1 MKTKKFSLFL
11 LALIFV
17 CTSYSQTPNDS
28 VRTRNDKPG
37 TPQSLRTPDQSPQSH
52 VTILNANVPPNQ
64 NVISTSS
71 ESTTTNNINGKITIT
86 TPGTNGNA
94 VPKTPITLKTNSPGD
109 TTRKV
114 LNSGNPI
121 RN

>member
-1 MKTKKFSLFL
+1 MKTKLFTL
-11 LALIFV
+11 LLSTLMFACSGFG
-17 CTSYSQTPNDS
+17 QTPNDS

-64 NVISTSS
+64 NVIHTSS
-71 ESTTTNNINGKITIT
+71 ESTTPNNTNGKLIIT
-86 TPGTNGNA
+86 TPNTNGNA

>member
-1 MKTKKFSLFL
+1 MKTKLFIL
-11 LALIFV
+11 LIPALIFAF
-17 CTSYSQTPNDS
+17 SSFGQAANDS
-28 VRTRNDKPG
+28 LRTRNDRPG

-64 NVISTSS
+64 NVIHTSS
-71 ESTTTNNINGKITIT
+71 ESTTPNNTNGKIIIT
-86 TPGTNGNA
+86 TPNTNGNA
-94 VPKTPITLKTNSPGD
+94 VPKTPITLKTDPLGD